1 MLLKIREKLLKVKV
15 LQDQKKNILIF
26 SKRRGALDPFKKKKL
41 DEAIVKMAITMKKNF
56 SDVENHFCRQV
67 LFV

>member
-1 MLLKIREKLLKVKV
+1 MKRPV
-15 LQDQKKNILIF
+15 DQKKKSSNKQPSILNF

-41 DEAIVKMAITMKKNF
+41 DEAIVKMAITMNKNF